1 MPWCRERVEKQEQE
15 QELNLYTH
23 GTLVPRRIWP
33 ALGFRAQVR
42 VLHAQSAVPRMLNS
56 RAR

>member
-1 MPWCRERVEKQEQE
+1 MPWCREGVEKQKQE
-15 QELNLYTH
+15 MNLYTH